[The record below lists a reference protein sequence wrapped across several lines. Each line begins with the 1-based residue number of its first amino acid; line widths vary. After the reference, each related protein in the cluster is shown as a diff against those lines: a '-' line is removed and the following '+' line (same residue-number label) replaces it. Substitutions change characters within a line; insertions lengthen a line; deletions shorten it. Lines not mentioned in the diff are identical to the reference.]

1 MLKAQTG
8 VISALSQNCRS
19 ACSSAPVSTQAAHLS
34 RRPACKRQCNQRSA
48 MVRAEGLTGGAAA
61 LERQIEDLTVD
72 LSAFTCDFFRVEA
85 IIRPWRLQNVISALS
100 ASGILGMTASTVKGA
115 GVQGGRKE
123 RYSGTEHG
131 IDNLVEK
138 ERLEIVVL
146 RSQVDTV
153 VRIITRAAQTGEI
166 GDGKIFVHP
175 VADIIRVRT
184 AETGISAEKMEGG
197 MMDRSSNGSGA

>member
-1 MLKAQTG
+1 MLKARTG
-8 VISALSQNCRS
+8 VFCPLPQHRRPTYWTSASYSPAALS
-19 ACSSAPVSTQAAHLS
+19 S
-34 RRPACKRQCNQRSA
+34 RRTCQSQVLRRVAVPRAQGT
-48 MVRAEGLTGGAAA
+48 AEGSAA

-85 IIRPWRLQNVISALS
+85 IIRPWRLTKVMSALS
-100 ASGILGMTASTVKGA
+100 ARGILGMTASTVKGA

-131 IDNLVEK
+131 INNLVEK
-138 ERLEIVVL
+138 ERLEIVVH
-146 RSQVDTV
+146 REQVDTV

-184 AETGISAEKMEGG
+184 AETGVSAERMEGG
-197 MMDRSSNGSGA
+197 MSDRTSNGIGA